1 MACKHTKYPTGQRPH
16 LLGLIMHKHYSVR
29 FSGPGFD
36 GSDWSCVQPSRHWCI
51 AQTLRENSPFPS
63 LKTDQDW
70 RETRESKSVWVAG
83 VLCFYSSISHRPCCP
98 ANFFVGPVDGMPTA
112 PPEDAPAC
120 VQRLSAYRLRCL
132 RRFHLKHDP
141 QTLLAEEAQGQG
153 CCMFLNTGRSDRDQ
167 GIQRNTL
174 NTC

>member
-16 LLGLIMHKHYSVR
+16 LLELIMHKHYSIR

-70 RETRESKSVWVAG
+70 RETPDLSILHESPRAFGWRVFCAFTVQSVTGHVVLPTSSSARWMACQQLPQKMLQHACSGCLPTVCGAFGDSTSSMIPKRCSRRRHKGRAVA
-83 VLCFYSSISHRPCCP
+83 CS
-98 ANFFVGPVDGMPTA
+98 
-112 PPEDAPAC
+112 
-120 VQRLSAYRLRCL
+120 
-132 RRFHLKHDP
+132 
-141 QTLLAEEAQGQG
+141 
-153 CCMFLNTGRSDRDQ
+153 
-167 GIQRNTL
+167 
-174 NTC
+174 